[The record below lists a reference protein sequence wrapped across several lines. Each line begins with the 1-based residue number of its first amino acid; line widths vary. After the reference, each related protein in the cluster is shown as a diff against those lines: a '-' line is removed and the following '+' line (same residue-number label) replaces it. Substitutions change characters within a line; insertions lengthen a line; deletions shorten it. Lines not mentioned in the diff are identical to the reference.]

1 MTRMM
6 RRVLALLIAAI
17 AQGRRDTRPGLPEMP
32 AGMEPAIFL
41 FEDRMLVDAQA
52 SDSVVTLTVADTGP
66 GLPAPDRELA
76 FERGTTSK
84 PASGPAGRGIGL
96 ALVRQTV
103 DLLGG
108 RIEVSEPPG
117 ATFTVTLPVAVASEG
132 GGDG

>member
-1 MTRMM
+1 M
-6 RRVLALLIAAI
+6 
-17 AQGRRDTRPGLPEMP
+17 
-32 AGMEPAIFL
+32 
-41 FEDRMLVDAQA
+41 DAQA

-66 GLPAPDRELA
+66 GLPAPDRELS